1 MSEYRSQDLILLPN
15 MLSGARIPLAVAFP
29 LASGNAPLALG
40 VLAIAGATDVLDGWA
55 ARKLGQATP
64 MGAFVDGVADKVFAA
79 SVLGTLVSTG
89 MLSPVGAL
97 LLATR
102 ELGEL
107 PLALR
112 VLMSKRARVTEV
124 ERKANGIGKVA
135 TVLEFATVL
144 AVLAKAPGKKLLLA
158 ATAVCGAAAAASY
171 WAREIRAVREEHEA
185 LRAMRA
191 KQKATRRRLAQSGHA
206 DARVRSRVAQPARV
220 DERRVGAA
228 PYVDEATR
236 LAWLS
241 SSMR

>member
-1 MSEYRSQDLILLPN
+1 MSEYRSQDLVLLPN
-15 MLSGARIPLAVAFP
+15 VLSGARIPLAVAFP
-29 LASGNAPLALG
+29 LAAGNASLALG
-40 VLAIAGATDVLDGWA
+40 VLGFAGATDVLDGWA

-64 MGAFVDGVADKVFAA
+64 MGALIDGVADKVFAA

-112 VLMSKRARVTEV
+112 VLSSKRARITEV
-124 ERKANGIGKVA
+124 ERKANRIGKIA

-144 AVLAKAPGKKLLLA
+144 AVIAKAPGKKLLLA

-171 WAREIRAVREEHEA
+171 WSRELRAVRAEHEE
-185 LRAMRA
+185 LRAMR
-191 KQKATRRRLAQSGHA
+191 KEQKMARRRLMQQPRSA
-206 DARVRSRVAQPARV
+206 VRAPSRVAQPVRV
-220 DERRVGAA
+220 DEGLHLRPLQAQER
-228 PYVDEATR
+228 
-236 LAWLS
+236 
-241 SSMR
+241 